1 MGISIYEYLTTTIK
15 EIMGYNICDIY
26 IYIYIYTFY
35 IYIYIHYI
43 YIYIYIL
50 AYVENQ
56 HHDVGLSENDEYQ
69 STMGN
74 HENIITR
81 VDAVVT
87 GPFQTWHC
95 RNTGEIHMIKTMEKT
110 Q

>member
-26 IYIYIYTFY
+26 IHLYIYTL
-35 IYIYIHYI
+35 YIH
-43 YIYIYIL
+43 IYIL

>member
-26 IYIYIYTFY
+26 IY

>member
-26 IYIYIYTFY
+26 IYTYIYILYIYIYTL
-35 IYIYIHYI
+35 YIH
-43 YIYIYIL
+43 IYIL

>member
-1 MGISIYEYLTTTIK
+1 M
-15 EIMGYNICDIY
+15 IY
-26 IYIYIYTFY
+26 IYIYIYIY
-35 IYIYIHYI
+35 IIYIYTI
-43 YIYIYIL
+43 YTCIYIYIL